1 MDKLLISPL
10 LGGPE
15 TFDTADA
22 VMFSLLGGPELS
34 LGCARAV
41 LDLCSRQIDKEQEKK
56 MLLGAATGKEFT
68 GKIMLTALAVR
79 YLDSPTKSNTVRKR
93 SFIRDDRR
101 ESTGEQLF
109 LDLEVENKGIMEN
122 TTPVIIDGE
131 DLDIPTFKRRGILV
145 DTGK

>member
-1 MDKLLISPL
+1 
-10 LGGPE
+10 
-15 TFDTADA
+15 
-22 VMFSLLGGPELS
+22 
-34 LGCARAV
+34 
-41 LDLCSRQIDKEQEKK
+41 

-131 DLDIPTFKRRGILV
+131 DLDIPAFRRRNMVV
-145 DTGK
+145 DMGK